1 MASSLRDI
9 TISGNDIDSLV
20 AFAKTRATKKT
31 RWSISYK
38 EPNEYQRT
46 LGEVAKELQEQTL
59 KFQQHTRMY
68 DQLQSDY
75 ERGLNVIIGRFSQY

>member
-46 LGEVAKELQEQTL
+46 LGEVAKELHSINPDLDIGKAMKAAHVITKERL
-59 KFQQHTRMY
+59 ATR
-68 DQLQSDY
+68 
-75 ERGLNVIIGRFSQY
+75 GR